1 VAADWQ
7 ALPGSLRGTALVIA
21 IAAGG
26 WVVCLLV
33 VGMPLAAAVAHR
45 QWRPGDARRAATR
58 RRRWA
63 ASPLLGLA
71 GCLTATALMVAVSA
85 RAYRRSR
92 AVEL

>member
-1 VAADWQ
+1 
-7 ALPGSLRGTALVIA
+7 LVIA